1 MPTMLLADRDGDKEG
16 GSGAGQQGGEAM
28 ACGAGWGHTVLL
40 LRQRRSAPPPQQA
53 AIRSVVTG

>member
-1 MPTMLLADRDGDKEG
+1 MLLADRDGDREG

-53 AIRSVVTG
+53 SMRSVVTG